1 MIINNQPNFF
11 AVNGVLKTNVANN
24 AQPIAVNNT
33 AESSSQAV
41 VQNEDQGTLLVP
53 TTGQI
58 LANNGVKINYTQPA
72 LVVETAAVEEEKPV
86 LKDELKTD
94 KNDELV
100 KNGSE
105 KTLTKNNRNLKWW
118 QNALRFID
126 KYIGGFVGIFLPR
139 MRDCIHRGAVWLEQ
153 TILDC
158 QQRRQD
164 RLASKS

>member
-41 VQNEDQGTLLVP
+41 VQNEVQGTLLVP
-53 TTGQI
+53 TTRQI

-72 LVVETAAVEEEKPV
+72 LVVKTAAVEEEKPI

-105 KTLTKNNRNLKWW
+105 KTLTKNNCNLKWW
-118 QNALRFID
+118 QKALRFIGED
-126 KYIGGFVGIFLPR
+126 IGEFVGIFLPGIGG
-139 MRDCIHRGAVWLEQ
+139 CIRRGAAWLEK
-153 TILDC
+153 TILKW
-158 QQRRQD
+158 QQHRQD
-164 RLASKS
+164 KLADKS